1 MLDGTMERRRIA
13 QHSPA
18 EFDALRQRLEKAR
31 DALRRDQQLL
41 QCGARAYYLVYAVA
55 SFAAGRH
62 GVKATHIRGGKHVTD
77 QDFSHYEIADVV
89 HALYTGGKRGNV
101 TEPGSSPG
109 IGSGNYT
116 DHQAYRNVIALY
128 QVRLEA
134 DYGPSSVPE
143 PYPASQV
150 DGWMTMANNL
160 RQDLESL
167 L

>member
-1 MLDGTMERRRIA
+1 M
-13 QHSPA
+13 
-18 EFDALRQRLEKAR
+18 
-31 DALRRDQQLL
+31 
-41 QCGARAYYLVYAVA
+41 VYAVA

-62 GVKATHIRGGKHVTD
+62 GVKATHSRGGKHVTD

-128 QVRLEA
+128 QSAARGRLRA
-134 DYGPSSVPE
+134 KLGSGT
-143 PYPASQV
+143 YPASQV

-160 RQDLESL
+160 TQDLESL